1 MYDVVPAWMKE
12 ILDDE
17 CTSLMLSSWGKLLG
31 VIVAVMSGEEQNEA
45 S

>member
-12 ILDDE
+12 ILEDK

-31 VIVAVMSGEEQNEA
+31 VIVAVMSGEEQNVA